1 MSALGKYVN
10 PFTDFGF
17 KRLFGEEAHKGLL
30 QDFLNELLPITDKIT
45 KITFKSPEQMGDTAK
60 DRRAVYDIYC
70 TTQTGAFFIV
80 EMQKAFQAYFKD
92 HTIFYTT
99 FPIRAQAKKGKWDYK
114 LSMVYCVAILS
125 FEFAQEDV
133 LTTEEEIFEDDY
145 LHKVELKDQ
154 HNRPFYRKLKY
165 LFIEMPRFEKT
176 EEELTTRFEKWI
188 YFLKNLE
195 DFNEIPAILNEPIF
209 QEAFEVARV
218 ANFDKKELNE
228 YHESYKNYNDLNNV
242 IDSAVD
248 KAVDKRVREIIIR
261 NLKGGKLSIEEIAE
275 YNDVSVELV
284 LAIQQALKNEQDE

>member
-1 MSALGKYVN
+1 MSALGIYVN

-45 KITFKSPEQMGDTAK
+45 EITFKSPEQMGDTAK

-92 HTIFYTT
+92 RTIFYTT

-125 FEFAQEDV
+125 FEFAQEEL

-145 LHKVELKDQ
+145 LHEVELKDQ
-154 HNRPFYRKLKY
+154 RNRPFYRKLKY
-165 LFIEMPRFEKT
+165 LFIEMPRFDKAEA
-176 EEELTTRFEKWI
+176 ELTTRFEKWI

-218 ANFDKKELNE
+218 ANFDKKELSE

-248 KAVDKRVREIIIR
+248 KRVKATIIR
-261 NLKGGKLSIEEIAE
+261 TLKRGKATIEEIAE
-275 YNDVSVELV
+275 DNDVSVEIV
-284 LAIQQALKNEQDE
+284 LSIQKGLENAQNQ

>member
-1 MSALGKYVN
+1 MSALGKYLN

-45 KITFKSPEQMGDTAK
+45 EITFKSPEQMGDTAK

-70 TTQTGAFFIV
+70 TTQKGAFFIV

-92 HTIFYTT
+92 RTIFYTT

-125 FEFAQEDV
+125 FEFAQEEL
-133 LTTEEEIFEDDY
+133 LTSEEEIFEDDY
-145 LHKVELKDQ
+145 LHEVELKDQ
-154 HNRPFYRKLKY
+154 RNRPFYRKLKY

-176 EEELTTRFEKWI
+176 EAELTTRFEKWI

-218 ANFDKKELNE
+218 ANFDKAELSE

-248 KAVDKRVREIIIR
+248 KSKKETIIR
-261 NLKGGKLSIEEIAE
+261 TLKRGKATIEEIAE
-275 YNDVSVELV
+275 DNDVSIEIV
-284 LAIQQALKNEQDE
+284 LSIQQKMNEHE

>member
-1 MSALGKYVN
+1 MSSFGKYVN

-17 KRLFGEEAHKGLL
+17 KRLFGEEAHKDLL

-45 KITFKSPEQMGDTAK
+45 EITFKSPEQMGDTAK

-70 TTQTGAFFIV
+70 TTQKGAFFIV

-92 HTIFYTT
+92 RTIFYTT

-125 FEFAQEDV
+125 FEFAQEEL
-133 LTTEEEIFEDDY
+133 LTTAEEIFEDDY
-145 LHKVELKDQ
+145 LHEVELKDQ
-154 HNRPFYRKLKY
+154 RNRPFYRKLKY

-176 EEELTTRFEKWI
+176 EAELTSRFEKWI

-195 DFNEIPAILNEPIF
+195 DFNEIPSILNEPIF

-242 IDSAVD
+242 IDSAVV
-248 KAVDKRVREIIIR
+248 KAVSKKTKETISRILKR
-261 NLKGGKLSIEEIAE
+261 GKATIVEIAE
-275 YNDVSVELV
+275 DNDVSVETV
-284 LAIQQALKNEQDE
+284 LAIQKEM